1 MFGLCAAV
9 AIRLRSIHVPS
20 SDFVLE
26 FFLPVDCRDAEEQ
39 KRMLCSLSIIIQK
52 VCPSLRVVT
61 DKELEETPSLVSE
74 LTVLSDGSP
83 ARDETEKLQ
92 HTPTEKCSQEQSS
105 WTACLKEAQQSSSI
119 TPPFQKEKV
128 RERLSE
134 RYPIPPAF
142 CTGRH
147 GKCIIPKENNFK
159 QPPSKEENVGI
170 YRRYIAD
177 ISCIGRG
184 RHDISIKSWRD
195 ELLLSKWV

>member
-147 GKCIIPKENNFK
+147 GKLVRIVGGLKAKGLHWVWE
-159 QPPSKEENVGI
+159 PPHLHI
-170 YRRYIAD
+170 D
-177 ISCIGRG
+177 
-184 RHDISIKSWRD
+184 
-195 ELLLSKWV
+195 

>member
-1 MFGLCAAV
+1 
-9 AIRLRSIHVPS
+9 
-20 SDFVLE
+20 
-26 FFLPVDCRDAEEQ
+26 
-39 KRMLCSLSIIIQK
+39 MLCSLSIIIQK

-74 LTVLSDGSP
+74 LT
-83 ARDETEKLQ
+83 
-92 HTPTEKCSQEQSS
+92 
-105 WTACLKEAQQSSSI
+105 EAQQSSSI